1 MLLVRVDVSEVFKG
15 MCKEIVRVA
24 RDEQLDDE
32 RRKALELD
40 KTSSLRLGSAPEA
53 KPVKECCF

>member
-1 MLLVRVDVSEVFKG
+1 MRVDVSEVFKG